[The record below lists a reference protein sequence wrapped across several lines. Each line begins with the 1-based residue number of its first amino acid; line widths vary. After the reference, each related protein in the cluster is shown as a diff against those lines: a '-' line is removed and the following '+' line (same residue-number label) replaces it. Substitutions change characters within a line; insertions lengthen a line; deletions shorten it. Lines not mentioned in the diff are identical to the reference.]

1 VHKLIT
7 AKIMKEKIINFVNDV
22 VKEMK
27 KVTWP
32 TKEEL
37 KESTS
42 IVIVVCLILAAFT
55 YIIDMTV
62 SQILKGIF

>member
-1 VHKLIT
+1 MKD
-7 AKIMKEKIINFVNDV
+7 KIVNFFQDV

-37 KESTS
+37 VESTKV
-42 IVIVVCLILAAFT
+42 VIVVCLALATFT
-55 YIIDMTV
+55 YIIDMLINQV
-62 SQILKGIF
+62 FKGIF

>member
-1 VHKLIT
+1 
-7 AKIMKEKIINFVNDV
+7 MREKIIGFFDDV

-37 KESTS
+37 KDSTGVVLVATLIIAVFVY
-42 IVIVVCLILAAFT
+42 IVDTIVNVALRTIL
-55 YIIDMTV
+55 
-62 SQILKGIF
+62 